1 MAKIIKQAFF
11 LKRLEKMVENIALN
25 AHNFNNNNKKTVAT
39 VHRLMPRGR
48 LLIGAALSSVK
59 GGTHNIKTIK
69 SSETSGWKLPHLP
82 KDES

>member
-1 MAKIIKQAFF
+1 MGKIIKQAFF
-11 LKRLEKMVENIALN
+11 LKRLEKTVEDPTLNIKL
-25 AHNFNNNNKKTVAT
+25 FKNNNKKTVGT
-39 VHRLMPRGR
+39 VHRLIPRGR

-69 SSETSGWKLPHLP
+69 SSETFGWKLSHLP